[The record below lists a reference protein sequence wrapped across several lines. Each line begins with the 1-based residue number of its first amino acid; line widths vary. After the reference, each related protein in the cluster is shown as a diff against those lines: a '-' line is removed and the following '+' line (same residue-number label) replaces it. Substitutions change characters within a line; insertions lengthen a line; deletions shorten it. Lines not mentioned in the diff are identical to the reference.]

1 MYTRTLALATSGL
14 LVLGMHSVASSAQ
27 LSETDQALLQQM
39 VAKYGKT
46 AVSDSLRQ
54 HGKSAPAQIVK
65 APTTGSAAPL
75 ASAGPATDGFTIL
88 TKQEATVPQFSRC
101 AGLIALLRQDWQDVA
116 IGSCPDTVDKA
127 TGAQISYSDDRV
139 ANNRVWSA
147 QGTAALLYNSIIAN
161 DPQAVSLFDT
171 SFGGYVTIDRVM
183 NSSPAKSSANVDTVA
198 YGGVAEIGISTP
210 ANIGWVNY
218 FRVRGGGVEDDL
230 KGTTSVNVT
239 AEYIPVNPYLN
250 IHTPFEPFGSAPFI
264 VRFDPELIA
273 QYDDATGKNSLLAFN
288 NRPQA
293 LRLGP
298 QLTMKLFP
306 LPGAPDFI
314 SHFTSSTTY
323 HWAYESY
330 SGSSFSW
337 FQTALTYNI
346 DKAGHL
352 GWTGSYQRGQN
363 ENTGAFTNIYKI
375 ALTGKI

>member
-1 MYTRTLALATSGL
+1 MYTGTLALATGGL
-14 LVLGMHSVASSAQ
+14 LVLGMYSASAQ
-27 LSETDQALLQQM
+27 MSEADHALLQQM
-39 VAKYGKT
+39 VARYGKT
-46 AVSDSLRQ
+46 AVSESLRQ
-54 HGKSAPAQIVK
+54 PSKSAPTKIVK
-65 APTTGSAAPL
+65 APVAGLGAVP
-75 ASAGPATDGFTIL
+75 ASAGPATGGFTTIL
-88 TKQEATVPQFSRC
+88 TKQETTVPQLSRC

-127 TGAQISYSDDRV
+127 TGAQISYSDDLA

-147 QGTAALLYNSIIAN
+147 QGTAALLYNSIIPN
-161 DPQAVSLFDT
+161 NPQAVSLFDT
-171 SFGGYVTIDRVM
+171 SFGGYVTIDRVT

-198 YGGVAEIGISTP
+198 YGGVAEIGISSP

-230 KGTTSVNVT
+230 KGTTSINVT

-250 IHTPFEPFGSAPFI
+250 IHTPFEPFGTAPFI

-273 QYDDATGKNSLLAFN
+273 QYDDATGKKNLLAFN
-288 NRPQA
+288 NRPEA

-298 QLTMKLFP
+298 ELTMKIFP

-330 SGSSFSW
+330 SASNFSW

-363 ENTGAFTNIYKI
+363 ENTGVFTNIYKI